1 MRKLRMIMSVVVA
14 FYLGACAATPEKVD
28 RRLVDQAFAQSQ
40 LAKELDA
47 NWYVASSKP
56 LTFLPKGQAADA
68 PTSPSDGQWVLVETP
83 AARWFVPKNGMKDVP
98 RDKLHEQATE
108 GSIALQIGGAEW
120 ITKGRIFSLGKET
133 AVGIGWGIWGIVYVL
148 VTP

>member
-1 MRKLRMIMSVVVA
+1 MRKLRMIMSAAVA
-14 FYLGACAATPEKVD
+14 FYLGACAATPDK
-28 RRLVDQAFAQSQ
+28 VDQAFAQSQ

-56 LTFLPKGQAADA
+56 LTFLPKGYAADA

-133 AVGIGWGIWGIVYVL
+133 AVVIGWGIWGIVYAL
-148 VTP
+148 ITP